1 MLLEGKV
8 LYLNKRARV
17 AVVDIGWGEA
27 VVIEFEAA
35 EDLCVGDVLQ
45 GLKRC
50 YFMSMCYNDTKQRRI
65 PVTVLSGG
73 LPMETARYVVTSELE
88 VDAVA

>member
-1 MLLEGKV
+1 MFIEGNV
-8 LYLNKRARV
+8 LYLNTRARV

-27 VVIEFEAA
+27 VVVEFESP
-35 EDLCVGDVLQ
+35 EDLSLGDHLR

-50 YFMSMCYNDTKQRRI
+50 YYLSMCFNETKNRRI

-73 LPMETARYVVTSELE
+73 LPMETAKYVVTSELE
-88 VDAVA
+88 VSAVA

>member
-1 MLLEGKV
+1 MHLEGTV
-8 LYLNKRARV
+8 LYLNKRAKV

-27 VVIEFEAA
+27 VVIEFESPD
-35 EDLCVGDVLQ
+35 DLCVGDRLR

-50 YFMSMCYNDTKQRRI
+50 YFISMCFNETKNRRI

-88 VDAVA
+88 VNAVA